1 MRVFPWG
8 MNVNY
13 KEYLLQARVCEKT
26 VLLFCPL
33 NSLDNAT
40 INSYVEM
47 TESESREGD
56 YLWSFWYKFSD
67 DILKFALTKDLSALS
82 GSWIVRGID
91 IFQRKSKGTSAIGN
105 VHVCFQ
111 SENGPAI
118 NIIDNS
124 SVNFSY

>member
-1 MRVFPWG
+1 M
-8 MNVNY
+8 NY

-47 TESESREGD
+47 SESESREGD

-105 VHVCFQ
+105 VHVCFR